1 MAVTLYQHDP
11 RPILHRGA
19 IFQYRPIFWL
29 DPPLWILRNHRW
41 TPPRSADIY
50 TRRELSD
57 AFRRGIEDNQENVIA
72 RAKVRYIVILSND
85 VEARKHQ
92 FKELIVAP
100 IYRVDPQVHRH
111 DFLETLRQGKYPNL
125 FYLPADPAFTQMVE
139 SYIDL
144 RKVQALSKGFLDEGR
159 LDICFSLQAIK
170 AILYRYRVYLCRD
183 AAPMS

>member
-1 MAVTLYQHDP
+1 VAVALYQHDP

-29 DPPLWILRNHRW
+29 NPPLWVLRNHRW
-41 TPPRSADIY
+41 TPPRSVDIY
-50 TRRELSD
+50 APSELRD
-57 AFRRGIEDNQENVIA
+57 AFSRGIEDNQEDVIA

-85 VEARKHQ
+85 VEARKPQ
-92 FKELIVAP
+92 FKEVIVAP
-100 IYRVDPQVHRH
+100 IYTLDPQVHRH
-111 DFLETLRQGKYPNL
+111 DFLEALRQGRYPDL
-125 FYLPADPAFTQMVE
+125 FYLPADPTFPQMVE

-144 RKVQALSKGFLDEGR
+144 RKVQALSKGFLTEGK

-170 AILYRYRVYLCRD
+170 AILYRYREYLCRD